1 VTTDKPKLPDVTPA
15 ETPPAGEASQPVDT
29 ANVQPP
35 ATARPKF
42 SRELEE
48 LAAQFDQR
56 PVCLA
61 DLLHATQGRG
71 FNLLLVFISL
81 PFLTPLPLLGFSTPF
96 GLVVLFIGARMAL
109 GKKPWLPRRLLQR
122 QMPPQFL
129 GKVLRAATRVVRFL
143 EWFLRPRLA
152 FLHEK
157 FIYRRLAG
165 VMIALAGVF
174 LLLPLPVPFSNT
186 LPAWTILLLAAAA
199 LERDG
204 LCFLAGGFLF
214 LATVAFFTLVAFG
227 GTQAVERFW
236 PFGGGG

>member
-1 VTTDKPKLPDVTPA
+1 MTSDKSKLTDTTPA
-15 ETPPAGEASQPVDT
+15 RTRPAGEASQPTDT
-29 ANVQPP
+29 VEVQPP

-61 DLLHATQGRG
+61 NLLHATQGRG

-96 GLVVLFIGARMAL
+96 GLVVLFIGARLAL
-109 GKKPWLPRRLLQR
+109 GKKPWLPQRLLQR

-152 FLHEK
+152 FLHDQ

-165 VMIALAGVF
+165 AMIALSGLC

-186 LPAWTILLLAAAA
+186 LPASTILLLAAGA

-204 LCFLAGGFLF
+204 LSFLAGGFLF
-214 LATVAFFTLVAFG
+214 LTTVAFFTLLAFG
-227 GTQAVERFW
+227 GTQAVERLW
-236 PFGGGG
+236 PFGGAG